1 MKPRPKADLKA
12 IAWEAMKK
20 YDFRPQFPMT
30 VRQEIEAFSEGLP
43 KNLPKDTRDL
53 RDLLWSSIDNFDS
66 EDLDQIEY
74 CEHGERGEIKV
85 RVAIADV
92 DYFVPKNSKTDQHA
106 VHNGT
111 SVYLGV
117 ITFPMLPDKLSK
129 GISSLLQ
136 DVDRLAMVMEYTV
149 FPNGD
154 TEPGEIY
161 RAIVRNKAKLVYEE
175 VGDWLEGKG
184 PIPEKIANTPGLKDQ
199 VLLQNKAAQQM
210 NAFRME
216 RGALDL
222 DTLEANAVVK
232 DEKVLAMVVVQKNMA
247 RSIIEEIMVAGNGTM
262 VAYLG
267 KAKVPMIQRV
277 VKVPKYW
284 DEIVLLAAA
293 DGEHLPAKPDAK
305 ALSMFLTRQRIRDPE
320 RFPDLSL
327 TVVKLL
333 GPGEYMCLEPG
344 QPPVGHFSLAVMD
357 YTHSTAPNR
366 RYPDI
371 VNQRILKAVLDKQ
384 ECPYSAQ
391 DLVELTGWLTEREMA
406 SKKVERFMRKAAAA
420 ELLADRIGEAFDALV
435 TGATEKGT
443 YVRLL
448 DPPAEGRVVRKERG
462 LRVGMKVRVR
472 LLATDPFN
480 GFIDFEYVGTVK
492 R

>member
-30 VRQEIEAFSEGLP
+30 VKQEIEAIGSALP
-43 KNLPKDTRDL
+43 ATLPPKTRDL

-74 CEHGERGEIKV
+74 AEKGERGEINIK
-85 RVAIADV
+85 VAIADV
-92 DYFVPKNSKTDQHA
+92 DFFVPKNSKTDRHA
-106 VHNGT
+106 AHNGT

-117 ITFPMLPDKLSK
+117 VTFPMLPDKLSK
-129 GISSLLQ
+129 GISSLLP

-154 TEPGEIY
+154 TQPKEIY
-161 RAIVRNKAKLVYEE
+161 RALVRNKAKLVYEE

-184 PIPEKIANTPGLKDQ
+184 AIPEKIESTPGLKDQ
-199 VLLQNKAAQQM
+199 ILLQNKAAQAM
-210 NAFRME
+210 NAFRTE

-222 DTLEANAVVK
+222 DTLEANAVVR
-232 DEKVLAMVVVQKNMA
+232 DEKVLNMVVVQKNMA
-247 RSIIEEIMVAGNGTM
+247 RSIIEELMVAGNGTM
-262 VAYLG
+262 VDYLG

-284 DEIVLLAAA
+284 DEIVLLATTY
-293 DGEHLPAKPDAK
+293 GEHLPANPDAK
-305 ALSMFLTRQRIRDPE
+305 ALSVFLTRQRQKDPE

-344 QPPVGHFSLAVMD
+344 SPPVGHFSLAVMD

-371 VNQRILKAVLDKQ
+371 VNQ
-384 ECPYSAQ
+384 
-391 DLVELTGWLTEREMA
+391 
-406 SKKVERFMRKAAAA
+406 
-420 ELLADRIGEAFDALV
+420 
-435 TGATEKGT
+435 
-443 YVRLL
+443 
-448 DPPAEGRVVRKERG
+448 
-462 LRVGMKVRVR
+462 
-472 LLATDPFN
+472 
-480 GFIDFEYVGTVK
+480 
-492 R
+492 

>member
-20 YDFRPQFPMT
+20 WDFRPQFPMT
-30 VRQEIEAFSEGLP
+30 VRQEVEEIKDILP
-43 KNLPKDTRDL
+43 KNLPAGTRDL
-53 RDLLWSSIDNFDS
+53 RDLLWCSIDNFDS
-66 EDLDQIEY
+66 EDLDQIQH
-74 CEHGERGEIKV
+74 CEKKEKGKTTIRIG
-85 RVAIADV
+85 IADV
-92 DYFVPKNSKTDQHA
+92 DYFVPKNSKTDRHA
-106 VHNGT
+106 LHNGT

-117 ITFPMLPDKLSK
+117 VTFPMLPDKLSK
-129 GISSLLQ
+129 GISSLLP
-136 DVDRLAMVMEYTV
+136 DVDRLAIVMEYTV

-184 PIPEKIANTPGLKDQ
+184 PIPEKIEDTPGLKEQ
-199 VLLQNKAAQQM
+199 VILQNKIAQQM

-232 DEKVLAMVVVQKNMA
+232 DEKVLNMVVVQKNMA
-247 RSIIEEIMVAGNGTM
+247 RSIIEELMVGGNGTM
-262 VAYLG
+262 VAFLT
-267 KAKVPMIQRV
+267 KAGVPMVQRV

-284 DEIVLLAAA
+284 DEIVLLASTY
-293 DGEHLPAKPDAK
+293 GEHLPESPDAK
-305 ALSMFLTRQRIRDPE
+305 ALSVFLTKQRHKDPE

-333 GPGEYMCLEPG
+333 GPGIYMCLEPG
-344 QPPVGHFSLAVMD
+344 QPPTGHFSLAVMD

-371 VNQRILKAVLDKQ
+371 INQRILKSVLDGK
-384 ECPYSAQ
+384 ECPYSVQ
-391 DLVELTGWLTEREMA
+391 DLIDLTAWLTDREMA

-420 ELLADRIGEAFDALV
+420 ELLADRIGETFDALV

-443 YVRLL
+443 YVRLIE
-448 DPPAEGRVVRKERG
+448 PPAEGRVVRKERG
-462 LRVGMKVRVR
+462 LKVGMKVRVR

-480 GFIDFEYVGTVK
+480 GFIDFEFVGK
-492 R
+492 RG

>member
-20 YDFRPQFPMT
+20 WDFRPQFPMT
-30 VRQEIEAFSEGLP
+30 VKLEMDALADGLP

-74 CEHGERGEIKV
+74 CEKGEKGEIKV
-85 RVAIADV
+85 KVAIADV
-92 DYFVPKNSKTDQHA
+92 DIFVPKDSKTDRHA
-106 VHNGT
+106 IHNGT

-117 ITFPMLPDKLSK
+117 VTFPMLPDKLSK
-129 GISSLLQ
+129 GISSLLPG
-136 DVDRLAMVMEYTV
+136 VDRLAMVMEYTV
-149 FPNGD
+149 FPNGE

-161 RAIVRNKAKLVYEE
+161 RAIVDNKAKLVYEE

-184 PIPEKIANTPGLKDQ
+184 AIPETIENTPGLREQ
-199 VLLQNKAAQQM
+199 VILQNKAAQQM
-210 NAFRME
+210 NAFRTE

-232 DEKVLAMVVVQKNMA
+232 NEKVLDIVVQQKNMA
-247 RSIIEEIMVAGNGTM
+247 RSIIEEFMVAANGVM
-262 VAYLG
+262 VAFLA
-267 KAKVPMIQRV
+267 KAGVPMVQRV
-277 VKVPKYW
+277 VRVPKYW
-284 DEIVLLAAA
+284 DEIVLLATTY
-293 DGEHLPAKPDAK
+293 GEHLPDVPDAK
-305 ALSMFLTRQRIRDPE
+305 QLSLFLTRQHVKDPE

-344 QPPVGHFSLAVMD
+344 QPPTGHFSLAVMD

-371 VNQRILKAVLDKQ
+371 INQRILKAVLDGR
-384 ECPYSAQ
+384 ECPYSVQ
-391 DLVELTGWLTEREMA
+391 DLIDLTAWLSDREKA

-420 ELLADRIGEAFDALV
+420 ELLADRIGDAFDALV
-435 TGATEKGT
+435 TGASEKGT

-448 DPPAEGRVVRKERG
+448 APPAEGRVVRKERG
-462 LRVGMKVRVR
+462 LKVGMKVRVR

-480 GFIDFEYVGTVK
+480 GFVDFEYVGSK
-492 R
+492 RG